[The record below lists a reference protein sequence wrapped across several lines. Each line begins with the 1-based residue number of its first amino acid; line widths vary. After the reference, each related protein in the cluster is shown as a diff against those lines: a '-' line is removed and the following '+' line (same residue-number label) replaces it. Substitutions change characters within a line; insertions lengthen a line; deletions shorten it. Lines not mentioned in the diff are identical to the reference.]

1 VLANELCLSVN
12 KNPDVFYVHA
22 KRVKLECSIQTTAP
36 LSETFAFRVGQQ
48 KLKHHFFL
56 FQRKKKRAPLSPP
69 KQHRR
74 RHQAVKIMDADDGFN
89 SNKT

>member
-56 FQRKKKRAPLSPP
+56 FQRKKNVRLSHRPSNTDDDTKR
-69 KQHRR
+69 
-74 RHQAVKIMDADDGFN
+74 
-89 SNKT
+89 